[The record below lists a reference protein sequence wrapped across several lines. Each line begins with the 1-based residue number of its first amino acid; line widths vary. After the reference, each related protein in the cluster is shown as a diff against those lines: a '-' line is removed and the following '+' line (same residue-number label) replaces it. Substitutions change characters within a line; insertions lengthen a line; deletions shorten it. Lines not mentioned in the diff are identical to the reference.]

1 MIKNFFLA
9 LLLLTSYTYLQAQ
22 GTCYSSQGCSD
33 YSNFGYNSSSALN
46 LEYDNYVSAWHSS
59 AVRDIDGTLKI
70 WGEMTKADGVNAW
83 LVPTPINAG
92 NYPGLTGTPL
102 KLAMAS
108 SHQNYVQFILLTD
121 DGKLWAWGK
130 EDLVVDNSLTSSS
143 SFQQLSIGLPVGV
156 SASQVKMMTAFPGTA
171 LSSKTGGLAITTCAG
186 NVYVLAHST
195 SAAMR
200 GNGTASS
207 TNGVGNTTWYQ
218 VQKNTG
224 GPLTGIV
231 ATRTSGNAVIALD
244 NAGKLWTWGHT
255 TWLGDGNG
263 ASAANT
269 KATPMTLPG
278 GSGPIKM
285 IGVCYGYVE
294 PVATDRTTYYV
305 LYENGSLYALG
316 SNSYGQ
322 IGDWSTTSSNN
333 WVQPRYGSAS
343 GTPMN
348 DIKWISPNENDN
360 VSGFINVINNAKQL
374 YNWGTESGYD
384 LGRGVQ
390 SSNNGFTAVNPGM
403 PVSFEG
409 SYTNSGIIA
418 VESGGHTTMVL
429 KECVAN
435 FGYAGHRINGSM
447 GDGSTTEV
455 TDNIFH
461 FDTNAVQVCGANT
474 APAVK
479 DLKMCPTTTVN
490 LANAHIGAVPTGLTL
505 AWYTTNNQ
513 APGTQVSNPS
523 AVGPGVY
530 YAFYQ
535 GGCPNPVAAK
545 VTVSYYTTAD
555 PEFSTCFTPFTCNSN
570 FYLSQYPA
578 GGPTT
583 LYTLNNTT
591 NPFTITSVGTSPAG
605 YTVNGIGYNT
615 VDKYM
620 YGIYSVAA
628 GDNRLIKIDANGT
641 MTDLGI
647 INTLPNT
654 GYNNG
659 TFDNAGNLYTS
670 RYGTDKFYKINVT
683 TKVATEIVLSRTIQ
697 VNDLVYDQSTGKFFG
712 YEGAAGT
719 DRLISINLT
728 SATAGTVT
736 NLPTSNLPAGSTF
749 GAMYID
755 SNGDIFGNEDNT
767 GSGFYQFDK
776 TTGTAVK
783 ISTSIKAFGNDGANC
798 PDAIITFP
806 ADLSVTKTD
815 GKTSYI
821 PGTINTY
828 TIVVSNASGPYG
840 VLGATV
846 SDLLPAGIP
855 AANMSYSVPVLTG
868 GATTSI
874 TGLQTGALNDVV
886 GLPVGST
893 ITYTVT
899 INVPMAYIGNLTN
912 TVTVTPPAST
922 SSDPTPGNNT
932 ATDTDAYNCGGK
944 DSDGDG
950 IGDICDLDD
959 DNDGIPD
966 CIENGF
972 DGNPN
977 TVFKSNGSTVAS
989 SNSNPANGPQ
999 YQFRLT
1005 NTTNQQGQAW
1015 SYGKIDFAN
1024 SFILS
1029 MKAKFSDADGIA
1041 MVFHNDP
1048 LGTNAIGVSGQGLG
1062 ARGIANGIALE
1073 LDTFVN
1079 SCNNDVA
1086 NGQNCDPSF
1095 DHGSIRTTAGW
1106 IGAGKLAGDGQLGDG
1121 TIDDG
1126 LWHDVV
1132 VYWNAS
1138 IRRLSYNFDGAEVTS
1153 YIFPTSGANSIET
1166 ILGGKT
1172 TATFGYT
1179 GSTGSNGNANTIG
1192 FDNPC
1197 TIPIFFDTDGDGI
1210 NDHLDL
1216 DSDND
1221 GCVDALEGDER
1232 VTTAQLVTAG
1242 GTVVVGTGSTASN
1255 QNLCANG
1262 TCVDAQG
1269 VPKIVN
1275 AGGTTD
1281 VGNDQGQGIGSSQ
1294 NSAVSACNAIPCNT
1308 EYVTNGT
1315 FATNLTGWT
1324 GDIDWI
1330 YESGKAKMY
1339 SENVTNKVLS
1349 QTLHNLDRISNN
1361 TVSLTLELGTQD
1373 YNQASGG
1380 IASLDILL
1388 DGVVYATIN
1397 NGTLRN
1403 SSNVTMAL
1411 YGGATSD
1418 FVTFGTSAVSGFTYK
1433 TFTLNIPYLGSSSAA
1448 LTFRASAA
1456 NGDDWS
1462 LDNISVVEK
1471 CSYCVKPGDFSVA
1484 GTPTK
1489 VGITNQTKLTGWPES
1504 VPNGH
1509 IVLESK
1515 DKGFVITRVLH
1526 VSTTPDL
1533 VNDSVKDPKEGMII
1547 YDIQDKCVKL
1557 FNGSTWKCIQ
1567 RSCND
1572 GGFSDT

>member
-1 MIKNFFLA
+1 
-9 LLLLTSYTYLQAQ
+9 
-22 GTCYSSQGCSD
+22 
-33 YSNFGYNSSSALN
+33 
-46 LEYDNYVSAWHSS
+46 
-59 AVRDIDGTLKI
+59 
-70 WGEMTKADGVNAW
+70 
-83 LVPTPINAG
+83 
-92 NYPGLTGTPL
+92 
-102 KLAMAS
+102 
-108 SHQNYVQFILLTD
+108 
-121 DGKLWAWGK
+121 
-130 EDLVVDNSLTSSS
+130 
-143 SFQQLSIGLPVGV
+143 
-156 SASQVKMMTAFPGTA
+156 
-171 LSSKTGGLAITTCAG
+171 
-186 NVYVLAHST
+186 
-195 SAAMR
+195 
-200 GNGTASS
+200 
-207 TNGVGNTTWYQ
+207 
-218 VQKNTG
+218 
-224 GPLTGIV
+224 
-231 ATRTSGNAVIALD
+231 
-244 NAGKLWTWGHT
+244 
-255 TWLGDGNG
+255 
-263 ASAANT
+263 
-269 KATPMTLPG
+269 
-278 GSGPIKM
+278 
-285 IGVCYGYVE
+285 
-294 PVATDRTTYYV
+294 
-305 LYENGSLYALG
+305 
-316 SNSYGQ
+316 
-322 IGDWSTTSSNN
+322 
-333 WVQPRYGSAS
+333 
-343 GTPMN
+343 
-348 DIKWISPNENDN
+348 
-360 VSGFINVINNAKQL
+360 
-374 YNWGTESGYD
+374 
-384 LGRGVQ
+384 
-390 SSNNGFTAVNPGM
+390 
-403 PVSFEG
+403 
-409 SYTNSGIIA
+409 
-418 VESGGHTTMVL
+418 
-429 KECVAN
+429 
-435 FGYAGHRINGSM
+435 
-447 GDGSTTEV
+447 
-455 TDNIFH
+455 
-461 FDTNAVQVCGANT
+461 
-474 APAVK
+474 
-479 DLKMCPTTTVN
+479 
-490 LANAHIGAVPTGLTL
+490 
-505 AWYTTNNQ
+505 
-513 APGTQVSNPS
+513 
-523 AVGPGVY
+523 
-530 YAFYQ
+530 
-535 GGCPNPVAAK
+535 
-545 VTVSYYTTAD
+545 
-555 PEFSTCFTPFTCNSN
+555 
-570 FYLSQYPA
+570 
-578 GGPTT
+578 
-583 LYTLNNTT
+583 
-591 NPFTITSVGTSPAG
+591 
-605 YTVNGIGYNT
+605 
-615 VDKYM
+615 
-620 YGIYSVAA
+620 
-628 GDNRLIKIDANGT
+628 
-641 MTDLGI
+641 
-647 INTLPNT
+647 
-654 GYNNG
+654 
-659 TFDNAGNLYTS
+659 
-670 RYGTDKFYKINVT
+670 
-683 TKVATEIVLSRTIQ
+683 
-697 VNDLVYDQSTGKFFG
+697 
-712 YEGAAGT
+712 
-719 DRLISINLT
+719 
-728 SATAGTVT
+728 
-736 NLPTSNLPAGSTF
+736 
-749 GAMYID
+749 
-755 SNGDIFGNEDNT
+755 
-767 GSGFYQFDK
+767 
-776 TTGTAVK
+776 
-783 ISTSIKAFGNDGANC
+783 
-798 PDAIITFP
+798 
-806 ADLSVTKTD
+806 
-815 GKTSYI
+815 
-821 PGTINTY
+821 
-828 TIVVSNASGPYG
+828 
-840 VLGATV
+840 
-846 SDLLPAGIP
+846 
-855 AANMSYSVPVLTG
+855 
-868 GATTSI
+868 
-874 TGLQTGALNDVV
+874 
-886 GLPVGST
+886 
-893 ITYTVT
+893 
-899 INVPMAYIGNLTN
+899 
-912 TVTVTPPAST
+912 
-922 SSDPTPGNNT
+922 
-932 ATDTDAYNCGGK
+932 
-944 DSDGDG
+944 
-950 IGDICDLDD
+950 
-959 DNDGIPD
+959 
-966 CIENGF
+966 
-972 DGNPN
+972 
-977 TVFKSNGSTVAS
+977 
-989 SNSNPANGPQ
+989 NPANGPQ

-1086 NGQNCDPSF
+1086 NGQNCDPSY

-1242 GTVVVGTGSTASN
+1242 GTVVVGTGSAAAN

-1275 AGGTTD
+1275 AGGAAD

-1324 GDIDWI
+1324 GDTDWI

-1380 IASLDILL
+1380 TASLDILL

-1448 LTFRASAA
+1448 LTFRASAT

-1515 DKGFVITRVLH
+1515 DKGFVITRASH

-1533 VNDSVKDPKEGMII
+1533 VNDSVKDPKEGMIV
-1547 YDIQDKCVKL
+1547 YDILDKCVKL
-1557 FNGSTWKCIQ
+1557 YNGTVWKCIQ
-1567 RSCND
+1567 RSCN
-1572 GGFSDT
+1572 GGALTKSINNQ